1 MMMLTENISFFH
13 PRDLIYKFFVYSKIM
28 NTEKNFFINGL
39 NYKYNLSDFHLSCL
53 IEKFIEKK
61 DVDPTNIAVAL
72 NETLIKKSEW
82 KKTKVSENDR
92 IEIVIPFAGG

>member
-1 MMMLTENISFFH
+1 MLKKSISFFH
-13 PRDLIYKFFVYSKIM
+13 QRDLIYNFFVYSNVM

-39 NYKYNLSDFHLSCL
+39 NYKYKLSEFHLNCL

-61 DVDPTNIAVAL
+61 DIDSKNIAVAL

-82 KKTKVSENDR
+82 NKTKVSENDR
-92 IEIVIPFAGG
+92 IEIVVPFAGG